1 MKKILILTI
10 LVSFILASCG
20 GKSNSDKN
28 TLNVEIPL
36 KTKSIAPYETDIP
49 VKVGALESLFKM
61 SKDGTVKPLLVKSTH
76 QKSDNTL
83 ELTLKDNIKFQNGHK
98 VTGNAVKSSLE
109 EGMKKSDLLK
119 GSLPIKSIS
128 AKGQK

>member
-10 LVSFILASCG
+10 LVSFILASC

-109 EGMKKSDLLK
+109 EGMKK
-119 GSLPIKSIS
+119 
-128 AKGQK
+128 

>member
-1 MKKILILTI
+1 M
-10 LVSFILASCG
+10 
-20 GKSNSDKN
+20 
-28 TLNVEIPL
+28 
-36 KTKSIAPYETDIP
+36 
-49 VKVGALESLFKM
+49 ESLFKM

-119 GSLPIKSIS
+119 GHYLLNQFLLKVKSDDYYRRTLSRIKIRTS
-128 AKGQK
+128 